1 MNKTSPID
9 RLISATRLNDTV
21 RANPELYETTILRLK
36 SIAEQ
41 LGLPLDV
48 KVVYSSSRRV
58 EHITISGMVWLI
70 YDQYQGQ
77 TMNML
82 NRLFIEAEDAHPSLV
97 YFHKVLAERLV
108 DAGQLANAL
117 HCAAAY
123 HSSRE
128 VLRSRSSDYTWRNVL
143 TKTHERFLLYH
154 EFGHRIFSNP
164 ALMPVIREHVQFLI
178 QHQAQVTR
186 RPLKTILRSM
196 RKAPS
201 AARHHQNLK
210 AAIRDLRLE
219 YESEEGRYYRQAQ
232 LSSLAQPQTEEEV
245 FCDVFASDFVLM
257 EGLNDG
263 DDLIKVLRAI
273 YVGLYHLQALEY
285 LRRFPSLTNDSTDW
299 LTDKMPH
306 IQLRSHCLRA
316 HLIFLYQT
324 ELRVKQQLDDNL
336 VADSIRAFEIQ
347 LMEDQKRHYDVIYDS
362 AIRLCDS
369 LRRNDTLPELGR
381 ETMARLQAGLQDSQS
396 TSTPLPTDDE
406 LKKIILIFTGWLP

>member
-70 YDQYQGQ
+70 YDQYLGQ

-128 VLRSRSSDYTWRNVL
+128 VLRSRSSDYTW
-143 TKTHERFLLYH
+143 
-154 EFGHRIFSNP
+154 
-164 ALMPVIREHVQFLI
+164 
-178 QHQAQVTR
+178 
-186 RPLKTILRSM
+186 
-196 RKAPS
+196 
-201 AARHHQNLK
+201 
-210 AAIRDLRLE
+210 
-219 YESEEGRYYRQAQ
+219 
-232 LSSLAQPQTEEEV
+232 LAQRVNENP
-245 FCDVFASDFVLM
+245 
-257 EGLNDG
+257 
-263 DDLIKVLRAI
+263 RAI
-273 YVGLYHLQALEY
+273 LALS
-285 LRRFPSLTNDSTDW
+285 RV
-299 LTDKMPH
+299 
-306 IQLRSHCLRA
+306 RA
-316 HLIFLYQT
+316 SYFFKSCAHAGYT
-324 ELRVKQQLDDNL
+324 
-336 VADSIRAFEIQ
+336 RACAIP
-347 LMEDQKRHYDVIYDS
+347 YS
-362 AIRLCDS
+362 AS
-369 LRRNDTLPELGR
+369 GSGNAKT
-381 ETMARLQAGLQDSQS
+381 A
-396 TSTPLPTDDE
+396 
-406 LKKIILIFTGWLP
+406 